1 MVQVKAF
8 AMLVIVAFT
17 VDLAAYDGHYRRV
30 LGHEIR
36 AAAYNV
42 SSLHW
47 RGFIGGPSA

>member
-17 VDLAAYDGHYRRV
+17 VDLAAFDGHYRREV
-30 LGHEIR
+30 GQGMR
-36 AAAYNV
+36 NAAWHV

-47 RGFIGGPSA
+47 TGFLGR

>member
-17 VDLAAYDGHYRRV
+17 VDLAAFDGHYRRAV
-30 LGHEIR
+30 GHEIR
-36 AAAYNV
+36 AAAFNV

-47 RGFIGGPSA
+47 RGFIGGPDA

>member
-17 VDLAAYDGHYRRV
+17 ADLAAFDGHYRRV
-30 LGHEIR
+30 AGHEIR
-36 AAAYNV
+36 VVAYNV
-42 SSLHW
+42 SSLNW

>member
-17 VDLAAYDGHYRRV
+17 VDLAAFDGHYRRV
-30 LGHEIR
+30 VGHEMR
-36 AAAYNV
+36 VAAFNV
-42 SSLHW
+42 SSLNW